1 MFARK
6 FGSLIAAAAIALSTF
21 ACAET
26 DPGITTAVKGKLAA
40 DDTVKAYRIDVDT
53 KNRVVTLNGAV
64 DTARARARAIELAKA
79 TDGVTEVVDR
89 LTVTPGAT
97 PTTGVDD
104 KVQGAATDTPRAADD
119 KTDRAQS
126 KAGEAA
132 RDADKKTDRAQ
143 NKAGDTSDRAG
154 DAIGNAAL
162 TSAIKTKFL
171 ADTAISGL
179 KIDVDSNNGAVT
191 LTGTVPSAAE
201 KTRAVRVAR
210 ATDGVKSV
218 VDRLKVSK

>member
-171 ADTAISGL
+171 A
-179 KIDVDSNNGAVT
+179 
-191 LTGTVPSAAE
+191 
-201 KTRAVRVAR
+201 
-210 ATDGVKSV
+210 
-218 VDRLKVSK
+218 